1 MTLTESL
8 APHLPY
14 LRRYARALT
23 GSQTSGDAY
32 VRAALTAVLAGKSEL
47 ATDLPP
53 RVALYRL
60 FHIIWSSTA
69 SHLDQD
75 VSLDV
80 KLLTPEERLRSLTSA
95 ARAALLLTAVEGF
108 SLSEAGRFSTKAPRK
123 SSSRLSKPNT
133 RSSGSSLPAC

>member
-1 MTLTESL
+1 MRSPSLQGPSLRALKRASLEVVPGVREHSLHLSVWHPCNQGQEPMTLTESL

-60 FHIIWSSTA
+60 
-69 SHLDQD
+69 
-75 VSLDV
+75 
-80 KLLTPEERLRSLTSA
+80 
-95 ARAALLLTAVEGF
+95 
-108 SLSEAGRFSTKAPRK
+108 
-123 SSSRLSKPNT
+123 
-133 RSSGSSLPAC
+133 

>member
-1 MTLTESL
+1 MTLTELL

-32 VRAALTAVLAGKSEL
+32 VRAALTALLAGKSEL
-47 ATDLPP
+47 ASGLPP

-60 FHIIWSSTA
+60 FHVIWSSST
-69 SHLDQD
+69 SQLDQD
-75 VSLDV
+75 VTMDV
-80 KLLTPEERLRSLTSA
+80 KQLTPEERLRSLTSA

-108 SLSEAGRFSTKAPRK
+108 SLSEAGRFWTRALEKW
-123 SSSRLSKPNT
+123 SSPSWRHNT
-133 RSSGSSLPAC
+133 RSSGSSLHAC